1 MGSMT
6 VQPMTVR
13 RWKPCVEL
21 RPFVEAYGVREAEF
35 ATKQVHVPLPARRD
49 CFLEF
54 YLQDRYRIVT
64 VATGAEY
71 WAPRCVLVGPSTQRR
86 EDLKLSG
93 SLQVFSI
100 RFSPIG
106 FRALFGIPARL
117 LRDQAMEAE
126 FVLGQEIVEI
136 HEQLAA
142 VEPAQWELV
151 AERYLL
157 KRLRRLDVSAESR
170 IAGHAAAAMQ
180 RSRGRVGVAEIAA
193 RSSVSP
199 RHLERAFQEQVGV
212 SPKVFGRLLRLDHA
226 LELARSGTNW
236 AEVASACGYFDQS
249 HLVRDFRA
257 MTGATP
263 VQFAALCAAPPQS
276 QRTMSHFSYTTSGM
290 PG

>member
-1 MGSMT
+1 MGSLA
-6 VQPMTVR
+6 VRPMTVR
-13 RWKPCVEL
+13 RWKPCAEL
-21 RPFVEAYGVREAEF
+21 RPFVEAYGVREAGF
-35 ATKQVHVPLPARRD
+35 GAKQAYVPLPARRD

-54 YLQDRYRIVT
+54 YLQGRYRIVT
-64 VATGAEY
+64 VTTGAEH

-86 EDLKLSG
+86 EDLRLSG

-100 RFSPIG
+100 RFSPVG

-117 LRDQAMEAE
+117 LRDRAMEAE
-126 FVLGQEIVEI
+126 LVLGQEIVEV
-136 HEQLAA
+136 HEQLAT
-142 VEPAQWELV
+142 VDPARWESV

-157 KRLRRLDVSAESR
+157 KRVRCLDVSAECR
-170 IAGHAAAAMQ
+170 IAGQAAAAMQ
-180 RSRGRVGVAEIAA
+180 RSRGMVSVAEVAA
-193 RSSVSP
+193 KSALST

-226 LELARSGTNW
+226 LELARLGSNW

-263 VQFAALCAAPPQS
+263 VEFAALCAAPPHS
-276 QRTMSHFSYTTSGM
+276 
-290 PG
+290 